1 VLDLVEAFMR
11 KQSTNPL
18 IFDFIPILLQLAKGT
33 GNKEQSLASKASG
46 ILNKRFDKMVDVPVV
61 TDFEAAK
68 ETLQI
73 IHSAAIIAPTKDFAR
88 VCSHCSIAVAKAV
101 AQATSAATLTED
113 DPVLVTYRE
122 TLKTFMTKKSTKLPE
137 SFLTEFLQRQPEQA
151 WSLREDLL
159 RYAGQDSVNA
169 YHQLSAFT
177 LLTQMSKQMAN
188 LVKTHPVDDVAT
200 FVRQTAT
207 SLYDALALGVSDK
220 GNWNANRI
228 KEVIKSAIQI
238 ARYSHAVFTTPEL
251 LAQAWD
257 AQRLRTL
264 HTAIQETERFKN
276 TPSVLT
282 LIKQFAMAIDP
293 EVKAAQQSKKQ
304 EKQAERK
311 RKLEEKTQQK
321 ASDDVTVE
329 KPAKKAKTSASKKPK
344 KVSA

>member
-1 VLDLVEAFMR
+1 MR

-18 IFDFIPILLQLAKGT
+18 IFEFIPILLQLAKGT

-61 TDFEAAK
+61 TDFGAAK
-68 ETLQI
+68 EILQT
-73 IHSAAIIAPTKDFAR
+73 IHTAAITAPTKDIAR

-101 AQATSAATLTED
+101 AQASSSAITTD
-113 DPVLVTYRE
+113 NDPVLVTYRE

-137 SFLTEFLQRQPEQA
+137 SFLAEFLQRQPEQA
-151 WSLREDLL
+151 WFLREDLL

-177 LLTQMSKQMAN
+177 LLTQLSKQMAN
-188 LVKTHPVDDVAT
+188 LVKTHPVEDVGS

-207 SLYDALALGVSDK
+207 SLYDALTLGISSE

-238 ARYSHAVFTTPEL
+238 ARYSHAVFTTPDS
-251 LAQAWD
+251 LAQAWNVE
-257 AQRLRTL
+257 RLRSL
-264 HTAIQETERFKN
+264 HLAIQETERLKN

-282 LIKQFAMAIDP
+282 LMKQFAMAIDP
-293 EVKAAQQSKKQ
+293 QIKAAQQSKKQ
-304 EKQAERK
+304 EKQAARK

-321 ASDDVTVE
+321 ASEDVVVE
-329 KPAKKAKTSASKKPK
+329 TPAKKAKTSASKKSK
-344 KVSA
+344 KATA